1 MAKIIA
7 GLASS
12 HAFALIDAAD
22 WDARRERNRLGY
34 KKRYGVTPPAHPKMA
49 EENREIR
56 MLKHRNV
63 KNGLDFLRDAVKQ
76 SAPDAIILIGDDQN
90 ENFVETNLPQIA
102 IYLGDSVVTTEPGK
116 EGQRERGPTYRCHA
130 RLAKE
135 LLHGLV
141 ERDFDVASCASFP
154 RDELISH
161 AHGPI
166 MRTVDPEAK
175 VPFVLLFV
183 NAIHVPAIGPARC
196 YRLGQAIRDILG
208 RNGSEDRVAIY
219 ASGGLS
225 HFTSGYPWPHYNGPY
240 SYGCISEDFDRKV
253 MATLSRG
260 EGEKLSQLTSND
272 LLEHG
277 DIEFRSWMV
286 LLGAVGNV
294 PTKVNVYEPI
304 YSAIGGMG
312 VAYWDLEE
320 NRTQVR

>member
-12 HAFALIDAAD
+12 HAFALIDPAD
-22 WDARRERNRLGY
+22 WDARRERNVLGY
-34 KKRYGVTPPAHPKMA
+34 KQRYGVAPPEHPKIA
-49 EENREIR
+49 EENDEIR
-56 MLKHRNV
+56 MRKHRNV
-63 KNGLDFLRDAVKQ
+63 RNGLDFLRDATQTSK
-76 SAPDAIILIGDDQN
+76 PDTIILVGDDQN
-90 ENFVETNLPQIA
+90 ENFVENNLPQIA
-102 IYLGDSVVTTEPGK
+102 IYLGERVVTTDRGK
-116 EGQRERGPTYRCHA
+116 NGQRERGPSYQCHT
-130 RLAKE
+130 RLAHA
-135 LLHGLV
+135 LFHGLV

-166 MRTVDPEAK
+166 MRTVDPNAEI
-175 VPFVLLFV
+175 PFVLLFV

-196 YRLGQAIRDILG
+196 YRLGQAIKDILDHD
-208 RNGSEDRVAIY
+208 RSEDRVSIY

-225 HFTSGYPWPHYNGPY
+225 HFTSGYPWPHYKGPF
-240 SYGCISEDFDRKV
+240 SYGSISEDFDREL
-253 MATLSRG
+253 MAVLARG
-260 EGEKLSQLTSND
+260 EGEQLAQLTSSD
-272 LLEHG
+272 LLENG

-320 NRTQVR
+320 NTRT

>member
-1 MAKIIA
+1 MRGGKETDRAIKQ
-7 GLASS
+7 
-12 HAFALIDAAD
+12 
-22 WDARRERNRLGY
+22 
-34 KKRYGVTPPAHPKMA
+34 RYGTAPPAHPKIA
-49 EENREIR
+49 EENDETRK
-56 MLKHRNV
+56 LKHRNV
-63 KNGLDFLRDAVKQ
+63 RNGLDFLRDAVKQ

-102 IYLGDSVVTTEPGK
+102 IYLGDTVVTTEPGQN
-116 EGQRERGPTYRCHA
+116 GQRERGPTYRCHA

-141 ERDFDVASCASFP
+141 ERDFDVASCTSFP

-166 MRTVDPEAK
+166 MRTVDPEAQ
-175 VPFVLLFV
+175 VPFVLVFV
-183 NAIHVPAIGPARC
+183 NAIHVPAIGPGRC
-196 YRLGQAIRDILG
+196 YRLGQAIKDILG
-208 RNGSEDRVAIY
+208 RNGSEDRVAVY

-225 HFTSGYPWPHYNGPY
+225 HFTSGYPWPHYKGPHG
-240 SYGCISEDFDRKV
+240 YGSISEDFDRKV
-253 MATLSRG
+253 MAALAQG
-260 EGEKLSQLTSND
+260 EGEKLAQLTSAD
-272 LLEHG
+272 LLENG

-320 NRTQVR
+320 NRRF